1 MDLTLDHK
9 KQIGS
14 ALRLHSAIIYQHRA
28 ATTVIAAVAT
38 HTKEIAL
45 ALVTSIHIRKMA
57 AIIPTIIKIAVTIH
71 TTKAT
76 IRSNNAIS

>member
-1 MDLTLDHK
+1 
-9 KQIGS
+9 
-14 ALRLHSAIIYQHRA
+14 
-28 ATTVIAAVAT
+28 VIAAVAT

-45 ALVTSIHIRKMA
+45 APVTSIHIRKMA

-76 IRSNNAIS
+76 IHSNNAIS